1 MILAESVFSAGWWT
15 AWWNDHAAGLALT
28 LIVAVAVTLVGRR
41 YASGLRRRAKSAG
54 DDAEGRRL
62 RRAATVVSLV
72 ATTALVVAWF
82 VFLLVVLDSFGVSIA
97 PLLASAGI
105 AGVALGFGAQSLV
118 KDTIS
123 GMFIFIEGQFD
134 VGDIVDLTTDTDTVS
149 GTIERLNLRTT
160 SVRQYDGSLST
171 IPNGTIQITNNRTR
185 GWGRAVVDIRLALT
199 EDADEVRAVIEE
211 LFDQIV
217 DQQPL
222 AGWLRER
229 PEVLGITQM
238 TDVAQVLRVS
248 AETAPS
254 NRMDAERLLR
264 EKIVARIAERG
275 IKVPPVAAAP
285 GLPPASAPPTT

>member
-1 MILAESVFSAGWWT
+1 MIGIDTPLEAVWWEEH
-15 AWWNDHAAGLALT
+15 AWGLVLT
-28 LIVAVAVTLVGRR
+28 LLIALVVTVAGRR
-41 YASGLRRRAKSAG
+41 WSGKLHRRAKAAG

-62 RRAATVVSLV
+62 RRAATVVGIV
-72 ATTALVVAWF
+72 ATTVLVVAWF
-82 VFLLVVLDSFGVSIA
+82 VFLLVLLDAFGVSIA
-97 PLLASAGI
+97 PLIASAGI

-123 GMFIFIEGQFD
+123 GMFIFLEGQFD

-160 SVRQYDGSLST
+160 SVRQYDGSLSI

-185 GWGRAVVDIRLALT
+185 GWGRAVVDIRLALS
-199 EDADEVRAVIEE
+199 EDAEQVRAVIEE

-217 DQQPL
+217 DAPPL
-222 AGWLRER
+222 ADWLRER

-248 AETAPS
+248 AETTPS
-254 NRMDAERLLR
+254 HRGDTERLLR
-264 EKIVARIAERG
+264 EKIVARMTERG
-275 IKVPPVAAAP
+275 IKVPPVTAMPSSTPP
-285 GLPPASAPPTT
+285 G

>member
-15 AWWNDHAAGLALT
+15 AWWDDHAAGLALT

>member
-1 MILAESVFSAGWWT
+1 MILVSVFSAEWWAT
-15 AWWNDHAAGLALT
+15 WWDEHAAGLALT
-28 LIVAVAVTLVGRR
+28 LLIAIVVTLVGRR
-41 YASGLRRRAKSAG
+41 YSSRLRRKAKSAG

-62 RRAATVVSLV
+62 RRAATVLTLI

-97 PLLASAGI
+97 PLIASAGI

-160 SVRQYDGSLST
+160 SVRQYDGSLSI

-199 EDADEVRAVIEE
+199 EDADDVRVVIEE
-211 LFDQIV
+211 LFDQVV
-217 DQQPL
+217 DQEPL

-254 NRMDAERLLR
+254 HRMDAERLLR